1 MLITEQENT
10 MSSRNFVP
18 YCDHVNSH
26 FKSMVF
32 QVGDLH
38 KWVHLF
44 TWNEE

>member
-18 YCDHVNSH
+18 YYDHVNSR
-26 FKSMVF
+26 FKSIVF
-32 QVGDLH
+32 QVGVLH

-44 TWNEE
+44 TWH